1 MQIDLIIVLTNT
13 GKLARFVSKYKP
25 SVAILACTQDFLV
38 FKNLSV
44 VRGVIPLEVKDH
56 EKDWSV
62 LITKAKALNLIKGPC
77 KVITLLEAETKDY
90 EKANEMKIVDVE

>member
-1 MQIDLIIVLTNT
+1 LQIDLIIVFTNT

-44 VRGVIPLEVKDH
+44 VRGVLPLEVKET
-56 EKDWSV
+56 EKD
-62 LITKAKALNLIKGPC
+62 
-77 KVITLLEAETKDY
+77 
-90 EKANEMKIVDVE
+90 

>member
-1 MQIDLIIVLTNT
+1 MIIVLNNT

-25 SVAILACTQDFLV
+25 SVPILACTSEFLV

-44 VRGVIPLEVKDH
+44 VRGVIPLEVKEQ
-56 EKDWSV
+56 EKDWAN

-77 KVITLLEAETKDY
+77 KVITLLEADFTKDY
-90 EKANEMKIVDVE
+90 EKTNEMKIVDVE